1 MKVKKFVAPTLKEA
15 SALMKKELG
24 GEAFILSTRVI
35 NKRTDLGI
43 QKHFEITSGIE
54 EEMDIISAET
64 EVGTAVT
71 NPSFRDDLMKLQQ
84 KVIGKDRNNRINYD
98 DDSIVITPKTKKRE
112 VISTEQYMDL
122 IRGYVK
128 KLIHNEVSKPIVK
141 SIVNQ
146 IKKSKEFINP
156 SNIEDYIITS
166 LSSQIATTSFEIKKR
181 GKQKIV
187 AIVGPTGVGKT
198 TCIAKLAAI
207 SKILNN
213 LKIGIISIDTYRL
226 GAIDQ
231 LRIFSEVS
239 NIDMLVAYETKE
251 MPALIKK
258 FSDKD
263 LIFIDTA
270 GRGQK
275 NTNELEKTK
284 EFLDAVNVDKTYLAI
299 SATNSTKNLEEVVQK
314 FEVFDY
320 SALILTK
327 IDEGVVFGNILNVVV
342 NSKKPLIYLT
352 NGQVIPDDIIA
363 ADSDFIAKMVV
374 SGVTSS

>member
-98 DDSIVITPKTKKRE
+98 NDSIVITPKTKKRE

>member
-15 SALMKKELG
+15 SALMKNELG
-24 GEAFILSTRVI
+24 SEAFILSTRVI

-54 EEMDIISAET
+54 EEMEVISAET
-64 EVGTAVT
+64 RTSAT
-71 NPSFRDDLMKLQQ
+71 SNSSSFNDELMKLQQ
-84 KVIGKDRNNRINYD
+84 KVVGNKSSSRSYYD
-98 DDSIVITPKTKKRE
+98 EDPIVIEPKRKKRE
-112 VISTEQYMDL
+112 KISAEQYFKL
-122 IRGYVK
+122 LTVYVN
-128 KLIHNEVSKPIVK
+128 KLVHNEVSKPIIK

-146 IKKSKEFINP
+146 LKKSKEFINP

-166 LSSQIATTSFEIKKR
+166 LSSQIPTTSFEIKKR

-239 NIDMLVAYETKE
+239 NIDMLVAYEAKE
-251 MPALIKK
+251 MPKLIKK

-275 NTNELEKTK
+275 NREELEKTK
-284 EFLDAVNVDKTYLAI
+284 EFLDIVRVDKTYLAV
-299 SATNSTKNLEEVVQK
+299 SATNSTKNLEDVTNK
-314 FEVFDY
+314 FELFDY

-342 NSKKPLIYLT
+342 NSKIPLIYLT

-374 SGVTSS
+374 TGEISS

>member
-24 GEAFILSTRVI
+24 NDAFILSTRVL
-35 NKRTDLGI
+35 NKKTDLGV
-43 QKHFEITSGIE
+43 QKFFEITSGVE
-54 EEMDIISAET
+54 EELDMVLAEV
-64 EVGTAVT
+64 ENRGSKKEE
-71 NPSFRDDLMKLQQ
+71 SFSDELLKLQKQ
-84 KVIGKDRNNRINYD
+84 VIGKVKSNSNNGESD
-98 DDSIVITPKTKKRE
+98 TIVIAPKQRKKAKVSAGQLKE
-112 VISTEQYMDL
+112 
-122 IRGYVK
+122 YVD
-128 KLIHNEVSKPIVK
+128 KLIYQEVSKPIIK

-146 IKKSKEFINP
+146 IKKSEEFIDP
-156 SNIEDYIITS
+156 SNIEDYVITS
-166 LSSQIATTSFEIKKR
+166 LSSIIPTTNFEIKKR

-239 NIDMLVAYETKE
+239 SIDMLVAYEPSE

-270 GRGQK
+270 GRAQR
-275 NTNELEKTK
+275 NITELKKTK
-284 EFLDAVNVDKTYLAI
+284 EFLDVVNLDETYLAI
-299 SATNSTKNLEEVVQK
+299 SATNSTKNLNDVAKK
-314 FEVFDY
+314 FEFFDY
-320 SALILTK
+320 SALVVTK
-327 IDEGVVFGNILNVVV
+327 IDEGVVFGNIMNVAIT
-342 NSKKPLIYLT
+342 SKKPLIYLT

-374 SGVTSS
+374 TGEIS

>member
-1 MKVKKFVAPTLKEA
+1 MKIKKFVAPTLKEA

-24 GEAFILSTRVI
+24 NDAFILSTRVL

-43 QKHFEITSGIE
+43 QKHFEITSGVE
-54 EEMDIISAET
+54 EELDMVLAEVDNTSSHQDATYSDELMQLQKKVLGNQKAIINS
-64 EVGTAVT
+64 
-71 NPSFRDDLMKLQQ
+71 
-84 KVIGKDRNNRINYD
+84 NNND
-98 DDSIVITPKTKKRE
+98 TIVIAPKPKKRGK
-112 VISTEQYMDL
+112 ISSDQLKQYVD
-122 IRGYVK
+122 
-128 KLIHNEVSKPIVK
+128 KLIYQEVSKPIIK

-146 IKKSKEFINP
+146 IKKSEEFIDP
-156 SNIEDYIITS
+156 TNIEDYVITS
-166 LSSQIATTSFEIKKR
+166 LSSIIPITSFEIKKR

-198 TCIAKLAAI
+198 TCVAKLAAI

-239 NIDMLVAYETKE
+239 SIDMLVAYEASE
-251 MPALIKK
+251 MPGLIKK

-270 GRGQK
+270 GRAQRNLK
-275 NTNELEKTK
+275 ELKKTK
-284 EFLDAVNVDKTYLAI
+284 EFLDVVNLDETYLAI
-299 SATNSTKNLEEVVQK
+299 SATNSTKNLIDVTKK
-314 FEVFDY
+314 FEIFDY
-320 SALILTK
+320 SALVVTK
-327 IDEGVVFGNILNVVV
+327 IDEGVVYGNILNVAVT
-342 NSKKPLIYLT
+342 SKKPLIYLT

-374 SGVTSS
+374 TGEITS

>member
-1 MKVKKFVAPTLKEA
+1 VKVKKFVAPTLKEA
-15 SALMKKELG
+15 SDLMKKELG
-24 GEAFILSTRVI
+24 NDAFILSTRVV

-54 EEMDIISAET
+54 EELDMVLADVENST
-64 EVGTAVT
+64 
-71 NPSFRDDLMKLQQ
+71 SFKEATFSDELMKLQ
-84 KVIGKDRNNRINYD
+84 KRVVGNEKPNENNWNNET
-98 DDSIVITPKTKKRE
+98 IVIAPKSKTRAKLGE
-112 VISTEQYMDL
+112 EQLKQFVD
-122 IRGYVK
+122 
-128 KLIHNEVSKPIVK
+128 KLIYQEVSKPIIKTV
-141 SIVNQ
+141 VNQ
-146 IKKSKEFINP
+146 IKKSEQFIDP
-156 SNIEDYIITS
+156 SNIEDYVITS
-166 LSSQIATTSFEIKKR
+166 LSSLIHTTKFEIKKR

-239 NIDMLVAYETKE
+239 NIDMLVAYEASE
-251 MPALIKK
+251 MPGLIKK

-275 NTNELEKTK
+275 NLKELEKTK
-284 EFLDAVNVDKTYLAI
+284 EFLDVVKVDETYLAI
-299 SATNSTKNLEEVVQK
+299 SATNSTKNLTDVTKK
-314 FEVFDY
+314 FELFNY
-320 SALILTK
+320 GALVVTK
-327 IDEGVVFGNILNVVV
+327 IDEGVVYGNILNVAVSS
-342 NSKKPLIYLT
+342 NKPLIYLT

-363 ADSDFIAKMVV
+363 ADSDFVAKMVV
-374 SGVTSS
+374 TGEVS

>member
-275 NTNELEKTK
+275 NTKELEKTK

-320 SALILTK
+320 DALILTK

-374 SGVTSS
+374 TGVTSS

>member
-1 MKVKKFVAPTLKEA
+1 VKVKKFVAPTLKEA

>member
-15 SALMKKELG
+15 STLMKKELG
-24 GEAFILSTRVI
+24 SEAFILSTRVI

-54 EEMDIISAET
+54 EDIDIISAET
-64 EVGTAVT
+64 NAGNTIIGS
-71 NPSFRDDLMKLQQ
+71 SFSDELMKLQQ
-84 KVIGKDRNNRINYD
+84 KVIGKERVNKNYD
-98 DDSIVITPKTKKRE
+98 ENESIIIAPKTKKRE
-112 VISTEQYMDL
+112 TISSEKL
-122 IRGYVK
+122 KEYVDR
-128 KLIHNEVSKPIVK
+128 LIHHEVSKPIIK
-141 SIVNQ
+141 TIVNQ

-166 LSSQIATTSFEIKKR
+166 LSSLIPTTSFEIKKR

-239 NIDMLVAYETKE
+239 NIDMLVAYEAKE
-251 MPALIKK
+251 MPGLIKK

-275 NTNELEKTK
+275 NRKELEKTK
-284 EFLDAVNVDKTYLAI
+284 EFLDVVQTDKTYLAI
-299 SATNSTKNLEEVVQK
+299 SATNSTKNLEDVVKK
-314 FEVFDY
+314 FELLDY

-342 NSKKPLIYLT
+342 NSGKPLIYLT

-374 SGVTSS
+374 TGETSS

>member
-1 MKVKKFVAPTLKEA
+1 MEV
-15 SALMKKELG
+15 
-24 GEAFILSTRVI
+24 
-35 NKRTDLGI
+35 
-43 QKHFEITSGIE
+43 ITSPNKSE
-54 EEMDIISAET
+54 AISSTSTYNDE
-64 EVGTAVT
+64 
-71 NPSFRDDLMKLQQ
+71 LMKLQR
-84 KVIGKDRNNRINYD
+84 KVIGNPNYNKTQSED
-98 DDSIVITPKTKKRE
+98 DTIVIAPKSKKRE
-112 VISTEQYMDL
+112 TISSEQL
-122 IRGYVK
+122 KKYVD
-128 KLIHNEVSKPIVK
+128 KLIHQEVSKPIIK

-166 LSSQIATTSFEIKKR
+166 LSSLIPTTSFEIKKR
-181 GKQKIV
+181 GKQKVV

-207 SKILNN
+207 SKILND

-239 NIDMLVAYETKE
+239 NIDMLVAYEAKE
-251 MPALIKK
+251 MPSLIKK

-275 NTNELEKTK
+275 NTKELEKTK
-284 EFLDAVNVDKTYLAI
+284 AFLDAVKIDETYLAV
-299 SATNSTKNLEEVVQK
+299 SSTNSTKNLQDVTKK
-314 FEVFDY
+314 FELFDY
-320 SALILTK
+320 SAMIVTK
-327 IDEGVVFGNILNVVV
+327 IDEGVVFGNILNVSV
-342 NSKKPLIYLT
+342 SSQKPIIYLT

-363 ADSDFIAKMVV
+363 ADSDYIAKIVV
-374 SGVTSS
+374 TGEISS

>member
-15 SALMKKELG
+15 SALMKEELG
-24 GEAFILSTRVI
+24 SEAFILSTRVI

-54 EEMDIISAET
+54 EEMDLISSES
-64 EVGTAVT
+64 EVDSTTGSS
-71 NPSFRDDLMKLQQ
+71 SFNNELMKLQK
-84 KVIGKDRNNRINYD
+84 KVIGKSSENKRNGAN
-98 DDSIVITPKTKKRE
+98 DSIIIAPKTKKRE
-112 VISTEQYMDL
+112 TISSDKLKE
-122 IRGYVK
+122 YVDR
-128 KLIHNEVSKPIVK
+128 LIHHEVSKPIIK

-146 IKKSKEFINP
+146 IKKSSEFINP

-166 LSSQIATTSFEIKKR
+166 LSSLIPTTSFEIKKR

-239 NIDMLVAYETKE
+239 NIDMLVAYEAKE

-275 NTNELEKTK
+275 NTKELEKTK
-284 EFLDAVNVDKTYLAI
+284 EFLDIVNVDKTYLAI

-327 IDEGVVFGNILNVVV
+327 IDEGVVFGNIMNVVV

-374 SGVTSS
+374 TGVTSS

>member
-1 MKVKKFVAPTLKEA
+1 VKVRKFVAPTLKEA
-15 SALMKKELG
+15 TALMKKELG
-24 GEAFILSTRVI
+24 NDAFILSTRVLD
-35 NKRTDLGI
+35 KRTDLGI

-54 EEMDIISAET
+54 EELDVVLAE
-64 EVGTAVT
+64 VD
-71 NPSFRDDLMKLQQ
+71 NKIPKSKSSFNEELMNLQ
-84 KVIGKDRNNRINYD
+84 KRVIGNSSSNRKN
-98 DDSIVITPKTKKRE
+98 DDSDTIVIAPKTKKR
-112 VISTEQYMDL
+112 VKITAEQL
-122 IRGYVK
+122 KQYVD
-128 KLIHNEVSKPIVK
+128 KLIYQEVSKPIIK

-146 IKKSKEFINP
+146 IKKSEEFIDA
-156 SNIEDYIITS
+156 SNIEDYVITS
-166 LSSQIATTSFEIKKR
+166 LSSMIPTTNFEIKKR

-239 NIDMLVAYETKE
+239 SIDMLVAYEPSE
-251 MPALIKK
+251 MRGLIKK

-275 NTNELEKTK
+275 NKSELEKTK
-284 EFLDAVNVDKTYLAI
+284 EFLDMINLDETYLAI
-299 SATNSTKNLEEVVQK
+299 SATNSTKNLQDVVKK

-320 SALILTK
+320 SALVVTK
-327 IDEGVVFGNILNVVV
+327 IDEGVVFGNIINVASV
-342 NSKKPLIYLT
+342 SKKPLIYLT

-374 SGVTSS
+374 TGEI

>member
-15 SALMKKELG
+15 SDLMKKELG
-24 GEAFILSTRVI
+24 NDAFILSTRVV
-35 NKRTDLGI
+35 NKRTELGI

-54 EEMDIISAET
+54 EELDMVLADVENQTSLKET
-64 EVGTAVT
+64 
-71 NPSFRDDLMKLQQ
+71 SFSDELMKLQNRVVGSQ
-84 KVIGKDRNNRINYD
+84 KPNENSWNDET
-98 DDSIVITPKTKKRE
+98 IVIAPKSKSRGKLGE
-112 VISTEQYMDL
+112 EQLKQFID
-122 IRGYVK
+122 
-128 KLIHNEVSKPIVK
+128 KLIYQEVSKPIIKTV
-141 SIVNQ
+141 VNQ
-146 IKKSKEFINP
+146 LKKSEQFIDP
-156 SNIEDYIITS
+156 SNIEDYVITS
-166 LSSQIATTSFEIKKR
+166 LSSLIPTTKFEIKKR

-239 NIDMLVAYETKE
+239 NIDMLVAYEASE
-251 MPALIKK
+251 MPGLIKK

-275 NTNELEKTK
+275 NLKELQQTK
-284 EFLDAVNVDKTYLAI
+284 DFLDVVKVDETYLAI
-299 SATNSTKNLEEVVQK
+299 SATNSTKNLTDVTKK
-314 FEVFDY
+314 FELFNY
-320 SALILTK
+320 GALVVTK
-327 IDEGVVFGNILNVVV
+327 IDEGVVYGNILNVAVSS
-342 NSKKPLIYLT
+342 NKPLIYLT

-363 ADSDFIAKMVV
+363 ADSDFVAKMVV
-374 SGVTSS
+374 TGEVS

>member
-1 MKVKKFVAPTLKEA
+1 VKVKKFVAPTLKEA
-15 SALMKKELG
+15 SAMMKNELG
-24 GEAFILSTRVI
+24 SEAFILSTRVI
-35 NKRTDLGI
+35 DKRTDLGI

-54 EEMDIISAET
+54 EDV
-64 EVGTAVT
+64 EVVTAPLQNKT
-71 NPSFRDDLMKLQQ
+71 SSNAPTYSDELMKLQH
-84 KVIGKDRNNRINYD
+84 KIIGNNNYAQNNGEEET
-98 DDSIVITPKTKKRE
+98 IVIAPKSKKRE
-112 VISTEQYMDL
+112 TISSDQLKKYID
-122 IRGYVK
+122 
-128 KLIHNEVSKPIVK
+128 KLIHQEVSKPIIK

-156 SNIEDYIITS
+156 TNIEDYIITS
-166 LSSQIATTSFEIKKR
+166 LSSLIPTTSFEIKKH

-207 SKILNN
+207 SKILND

-239 NIDMLVAYETKE
+239 NIDMLVAYEAKE
-251 MPALIKK
+251 MPSLIKK

-275 NTNELEKTK
+275 NRKELEKTK
-284 EFLDAVNVDKTYLAI
+284 TFLDAVKIDETYLAL
-299 SATNSTKNLEEVVQK
+299 SATNSTKNLQDVTKK
-314 FEVFDY
+314 FELFNY
-320 SALILTK
+320 SAMIVTK
-327 IDEGVVFGNILNVVV
+327 IDEGVVFGNILNVSV
-342 NSKKPLIYLT
+342 NSKKPIIYLT

-363 ADSDFIAKMVV
+363 ADSDYIAKIVV
-374 SGVTSS
+374 TGEISS

>member
-15 SALMKKELG
+15 SAMMKSELG
-24 GEAFILSTRVI
+24 SEAFILSTRVI

-54 EEMDIISAET
+54 EEM
-64 EVGTAVT
+64 EVITS
-71 NPSFRDDLMKLQQ
+71 PSKTKMNSNTSTYSDELMKLQR
-84 KVIGKDRNNRINYD
+84 KVIGNPNPSIDHNVED
-98 DDSIVITPKTKKRE
+98 TIVIAPKSKKRE
-112 VISTEQYMDL
+112 TISSEQL
-122 IRGYVK
+122 KKYVD
-128 KLIHNEVSKPIVK
+128 KLIHQEVSKPIIK

-166 LSSQIATTSFEIKKR
+166 LSSLVPTTSFEIKKR
-181 GKQKIV
+181 GKQKTV

-207 SKILNN
+207 SKILND

-239 NIDMLVAYETKE
+239 NIDMLVAYEAKE
-251 MPALIKK
+251 MPSLIKK

-275 NTNELEKTK
+275 NTKELEKTK
-284 EFLDAVNVDKTYLAI
+284 AFLDAVKIDEIYLAV
-299 SATNSTKNLEEVVQK
+299 SATNSTKNLHDVTKK
-314 FEVFDY
+314 FELFDY
-320 SALILTK
+320 SAMIVTK
-327 IDEGVVFGNILNVVV
+327 IDEGVVFGNILNVSVG
-342 NSKKPLIYLT
+342 SQKPIIYLT

-363 ADSDFIAKMVV
+363 ADSDYIAKIVV
-374 SGVTSS
+374 TGEISS

>member
-1 MKVKKFVAPTLKEA
+1 VKVKKFIAPTLKEA
-15 SALMKKELG
+15 TTLMKKELG
-24 GEAFILSTRVI
+24 NDAYILSTRVI
-35 NKRTDLGI
+35 NKRTEFGI

-54 EEMDIISAET
+54 EELDSVLSEIDIPQSELSLSDELMRLQKKVVGNPNKQNQNNDTIVIAPKTQKRVKVSAEQ
-64 EVGTAVT
+64 
-71 NPSFRDDLMKLQQ
+71 LK
-84 KVIGKDRNNRINYD
+84 
-98 DDSIVITPKTKKRE
+98 
-112 VISTEQYMDL
+112 
-122 IRGYVK
+122 GYVD
-128 KLIHNEVSKPIVK
+128 KLIYQEVSKPIIK

-146 IKKSKEFINP
+146 IKKSEEFIDP
-156 SNIEDYIITS
+156 TNIEDYVITS
-166 LSSQIATTSFEIKKR
+166 LSSMIPTTNFEIKKR

-239 NIDMLVAYETKE
+239 SIDMLVAYEPSE

-275 NTNELEKTK
+275 NTNELHKTK
-284 EFLDAVNVDKTYLAI
+284 EFLDAVKLDETYLAI
-299 SATNSTKNLEEVVQK
+299 SATNSTKNLNDVAKK
-314 FEVFDY
+314 FEVFNY
-320 SALILTK
+320 GALVVTK
-327 IDEGVVFGNILNVVV
+327 IDEGIVFGSILNVAV

-363 ADSDFIAKMVV
+363 ADSDFIAKMI
-374 SGVTSS
+374 VTGEIS

>member
-1 MKVKKFVAPTLKEA
+1 MKVKKFIAPTLKEA

-24 GEAFILSTRVI
+24 SEAFILSTRVI

-54 EEMDIISAET
+54 EEMDIISAEDN
-64 EVGTAVT
+64 VGNAIMGS
-71 NPSFRDDLMKLQQ
+71 SFSDELMKLQQ
-84 KVIGKDRNNRINYD
+84 KVIGKEKASRNNGGNDI
-98 DDSIVITPKTKKRE
+98 IAIAPKVRKRE
-112 VISTEQYMDL
+112 TISSEKL
-122 IRGYVK
+122 KEYVD
-128 KLIHNEVSKPIVK
+128 KLIHHEVSKPIIK

-156 SNIEDYIITS
+156 SNVEDYIITS
-166 LSSQIATTSFEIKKR
+166 LSSLIPTTSFEIKKR

-187 AIVGPTGVGKT
+187 AVVGPTGVGKT

-207 SKILNN
+207 SKILND

-239 NIDMLVAYETKE
+239 NIDMLVAYEAKE
-251 MPALIKK
+251 MPSLIKK

-275 NTNELEKTK
+275 NTKELEKTK
-284 EFLDAVNVDKTYLAI
+284 EFLDVVQIDKTYLAI
-299 SATNSTKNLEEVVQK
+299 SATNSTRNLEEVVKK
-314 FEVFDY
+314 FELFDY

-342 NSKKPLIYLT
+342 NSGKPLIYLT

-374 SGVTSS
+374 TGETSS

>member
-1 MKVKKFVAPTLKEA
+1 VKVKKFVAPTLKDA
-15 SALMKKELG
+15 TALMKKELG
-24 GEAFILSTRVI
+24 NDAFILSTRVV

-54 EEMDIISAET
+54 EELDMVLAEV
-64 EVGTAVT
+64 E
-71 NPSFRDDLMKLQQ
+71 NRQSPRESSLSDELMKLQKQ
-84 KVIGKDRNNRINYD
+84 VIGNQNYRRNKTQDDTIIIAPKSRNRAKIN
-98 DDSIVITPKTKKRE
+98 S
-112 VISTEQYMDL
+112 EQL
-122 IRGYVK
+122 KEYVD
-128 KLIHNEVSKPIVK
+128 KLIYQEVSKPIIKTV
-141 SIVNQ
+141 VNQ
-146 IKKSKEFINP
+146 IKKSEEFIDP
-156 SNIEDYIITS
+156 SNVEDYVITS
-166 LSSQIATTSFEIKKR
+166 LSSLIPTTNFEIKKR

-239 NIDMLVAYETKE
+239 NIDMLVAYEPNE
-251 MPALIKK
+251 MPSLIKK

-275 NTNELEKTK
+275 NVKELEKTK
-284 EFLDAVNVDKTYLAI
+284 EFLDIVKLDETYLAL
-299 SATNSTKNLEEVVQK
+299 SATSSTKHLIDVTKK
-314 FEVFDY
+314 FDFFNY
-320 SALILTK
+320 SALVVTK
-327 IDEGVVFGNILNVVV
+327 IDEGVVFGNILNVAVT
-342 NSKKPLIYLT
+342 SKKPLIYLT

-363 ADSDFIAKMVV
+363 ADSDFVAKMVV
-374 SGVTSS
+374 TGEIS

>member
-1 MKVKKFVAPTLKEA
+1 VKVKKFVAPTLKEA
-15 SALMKKELG
+15 SAMMKNELG
-24 GEAFILSTRVI
+24 SEAFILSTRVI
-35 NKRTDLGI
+35 DKRTDLGI

-54 EEMDIISAET
+54 EDV
-64 EVGTAVT
+64 EVVTAPLQNKT
-71 NPSFRDDLMKLQQ
+71 SSNAPTYSDELMKLQH
-84 KVIGKDRNNRINYD
+84 KIIGNNNYAQNNGEEET
-98 DDSIVITPKTKKRE
+98 IVIAPKSKKRE
-112 VISTEQYMDL
+112 TISSDQLKKYID
-122 IRGYVK
+122 
-128 KLIHNEVSKPIVK
+128 KLIHQEVSKPIIK

-156 SNIEDYIITS
+156 TNIEDYIITS
-166 LSSQIATTSFEIKKR
+166 LSSLIPTTSFEIKKH

-207 SKILNN
+207 SKILND

-239 NIDMLVAYETKE
+239 YIDMLVAYEAKE
-251 MPALIKK
+251 MPSLIKK

-275 NTNELEKTK
+275 NRKELEKTK
-284 EFLDAVNVDKTYLAI
+284 AFLDAVKIDETYLAL
-299 SATNSTKNLEEVVQK
+299 SATNSTKNLQDVTKK
-314 FEVFDY
+314 FELFNY
-320 SALILTK
+320 SAMIVTK
-327 IDEGVVFGNILNVVV
+327 IDEGVVFGNILNVSV
-342 NSKKPLIYLT
+342 NSKKPIIYLT

-363 ADSDFIAKMVV
+363 ADSDYIAKIVV
-374 SGVTSS
+374 TGEISS

>member
-15 SALMKKELG
+15 SVLMKEELG
-24 GEAFILSTRVI
+24 NEAFILSTRVI
-35 NKRTDLGI
+35 HKRTDLGI
-43 QKHFEITSGIE
+43 QKHFEITSGVE
-54 EEMDIISAET
+54 EEMDMISTET
-64 EVGTAVT
+64 EVGTT
-71 NPSFRDDLMKLQQ
+71 MEGSSFSNIMSLQD
-84 KVIGKDRNNRINYD
+84 KIIGKKRNNIINYND
-98 DDSIVITPKTKKRE
+98 ESIVITPKAKQRE
-112 VISTEQYMDL
+112 TISSEQYLEL
-122 IRGYVK
+122 IKKYVN
-128 KLIHNEVSKPIVK
+128 KLIHHEVSKPIIK
-141 SIVNQ
+141 QIVNQ

-166 LSSQIATTSFEIKKR
+166 LSSLIPTTSFEIKKR

-239 NIDMLVAYETKE
+239 NIDMLVAYEAKE
-251 MPALIKK
+251 MPKLIRK

-275 NTNELEKTK
+275 NREELEKTK
-284 EFLDAVNVDKTYLAI
+284 EFLDVVKIDKTYLAI
-299 SATNSTKNLEEVVQK
+299 SATNSTKNLEDVVEK
-314 FEVFDY
+314 FDLFDY

-342 NSKKPLIYLT
+342 KSKKPLIYLT

-363 ADSDFIAKMVV
+363 ADSDSIAKMVV
-374 SGVTSS
+374 TGAMSS

>member
-1 MKVKKFVAPTLKEA
+1 MKIKKFVAPTLKEA

-24 GEAFILSTRVI
+24 NDAFILSTRVL

-43 QKHFEITSGIE
+43 QKHFEITSGVE
-54 EEMDIISAET
+54 EELDMVLAEVNNKHTHKEETFSAE
-64 EVGTAVT
+64 
-71 NPSFRDDLMKLQQ
+71 LMKLQK
-84 KVIGKDRNNRINYD
+84 KVLGNQRAIINSGD
-98 DDSIVITPKTKKRE
+98 NDTIVIAPKPKKRRK
-112 VISTEQYMDL
+112 ISSDQLKQYVD
-122 IRGYVK
+122 
-128 KLIHNEVSKPIVK
+128 KLIYQEVSKPIIK

-146 IKKSKEFINP
+146 IKKSEEFIDP
-156 SNIEDYIITS
+156 TNIEDYVITS
-166 LSSQIATTSFEIKKR
+166 LSSIIPTTSFEIKKH
-181 GKQKIV
+181 GKQKVV

-239 NIDMLVAYETKE
+239 SIDMLVAYEASE
-251 MPALIKK
+251 MPGLIKK

-270 GRGQK
+270 GRAQR
-275 NTNELEKTK
+275 NLTELKKTK
-284 EFLDAVNVDKTYLAI
+284 EFLDVVDLDETYLAI
-299 SATNSTKNLEEVVQK
+299 SATNSTKNLIDVTKK
-314 FEVFDY
+314 FEIFDY
-320 SALILTK
+320 SALVVTK
-327 IDEGVVFGNILNVVV
+327 IDEGVVYGNILNVAVT
-342 NSKKPLIYLT
+342 SKKPLIYLT

-374 SGVTSS
+374 TGEIS

>member
-166 LSSQIATTSFEIKKR
+166 LSSQITTTSFEIKKR

-374 SGVTSS
+374 TGVTSS

>member
-1 MKVKKFVAPTLKEA
+1 MKVKKFVAPTLKDA
-15 SALMKKELG
+15 TALMKKELG
-24 GEAFILSTRVI
+24 NDAFILSTRVV

-54 EEMDIISAET
+54 EELDMVLAEV
-64 EVGTAVT
+64 E
-71 NPSFRDDLMKLQQ
+71 NRQSPRESSLSDELMKLQKQ
-84 KVIGKDRNNRINYD
+84 VIGNQNYRRNKTQDDTIIIAPKSRNRAKIN
-98 DDSIVITPKTKKRE
+98 S
-112 VISTEQYMDL
+112 EQL
-122 IRGYVK
+122 KEYVD
-128 KLIHNEVSKPIVK
+128 KLIYQEVSKPIIKTV
-141 SIVNQ
+141 VNQ
-146 IKKSKEFINP
+146 IKKSEEFIDP
-156 SNIEDYIITS
+156 SNVEDYVITS
-166 LSSQIATTSFEIKKR
+166 LSSLIPTTNFEIKKR

-239 NIDMLVAYETKE
+239 NIDMLVAYEPNE
-251 MPALIKK
+251 MPSLIKK

-275 NTNELEKTK
+275 NVKELEKTK
-284 EFLDAVNVDKTYLAI
+284 EFLDIVKLDETYLAL
-299 SATNSTKNLEEVVQK
+299 SATSSTKHLIDVTKK
-314 FEVFDY
+314 FDFFNY
-320 SALILTK
+320 SALVVTK
-327 IDEGVVFGNILNVVV
+327 IDEGVVFGNILNVAVT
-342 NSKKPLIYLT
+342 SKKPLIYLT

-363 ADSDFIAKMVV
+363 ADSDFVAKMVV
-374 SGVTSS
+374 TGEIS

>member
-1 MKVKKFVAPTLKEA
+1 VKVKKFVAPTLKEA
-15 SALMKKELG
+15 SEMMKSELG
-24 GEAFILSTRVI
+24 SEAFILSTRVI

-54 EEMDIISAET
+54 EEMEVITSPNKSEAISSTSTYNDE
-64 EVGTAVT
+64 
-71 NPSFRDDLMKLQQ
+71 LMKLQR
-84 KVIGKDRNNRINYD
+84 KVIGNPNYNKTQSED
-98 DDSIVITPKTKKRE
+98 DTIVIAPKSKKRE
-112 VISTEQYMDL
+112 TISSEQL
-122 IRGYVK
+122 KKYVD
-128 KLIHNEVSKPIVK
+128 KLIHQEVSKPIIK

-166 LSSQIATTSFEIKKR
+166 LSSLIPTTSFEIKKR
-181 GKQKIV
+181 GKQKVV

-207 SKILNN
+207 SKILND

-239 NIDMLVAYETKE
+239 NIDMLVAYEAKE
-251 MPALIKK
+251 MPSLIKK

-275 NTNELEKTK
+275 NTKELEKTK
-284 EFLDAVNVDKTYLAI
+284 AFLDAVKIDETYLAV
-299 SATNSTKNLEEVVQK
+299 SSTNSTKNLQDVTKK
-314 FEVFDY
+314 FELFDY
-320 SALILTK
+320 SAMIVTK
-327 IDEGVVFGNILNVVV
+327 IDEGVVFGNILNVSV
-342 NSKKPLIYLT
+342 SSQKPIIYLT

-363 ADSDFIAKMVV
+363 ADSDYIAKIVV
-374 SGVTSS
+374 TGEISS